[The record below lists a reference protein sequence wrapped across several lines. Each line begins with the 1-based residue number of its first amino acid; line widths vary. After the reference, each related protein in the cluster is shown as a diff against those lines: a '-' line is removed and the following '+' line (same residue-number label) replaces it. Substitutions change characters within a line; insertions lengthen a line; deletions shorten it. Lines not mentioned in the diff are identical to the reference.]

1 MVSRSTPKNDID
13 GSNFSYKHDILTA
26 MRLIRWCDASIKIGF
41 YLLFGLVPLLLT
53 PWNYELFEYN
63 KMIAVYVVTAL
74 IATSWIVKSIAQKEF
89 RVARTPLDIPLG
101 LFVASQ
107 LVSTLLSIDPHVSW
121 LGYYSRFNGGMW
133 SIISYVILYYALVSN
148 GDLFTKEIKDTVHA
162 ANTSSKHKQKSTI
175 AVRFV
180 STIPALLKAGV
191 VTAVLVAFYG
201 VLERLGIDKHLWV
214 QDVQNRVFSTLGQPN
229 WLAAYIVGLM
239 PIPWALA
246 IKQLSEKET
255 GSRPSFLLSFVISL
269 LFFVVLLFTRSRSG
283 LLGFLVMDVIFW
295 GYLWLS
301 TKQPI
306 RDIKTWP
313 IFKPLAFLHIAFALA
328 IWINGTGSVGID
340 KFVTFQGWKSA
351 LQNVSVRQRSPTETA
366 TPSAVVAGPALEVGG
381 TESAVI
387 RKYVWQAAVNAWA
400 SSVKTKLIGTGTE
413 TFAFAF
419 YQHRP
424 VGHNQTSEWDFL
436 YNKAHNEYLNYL
448 ATTGALGLGSY
459 LLFIATCILWF
470 VKVHRP
476 QVSVGKGN
484 DPAINIALF
493 AGWAS
498 VLVTNFFGFSVVAL
512 QLFLFLFPAL
522 ILVSEPKYMKT
533 ATVPVKIPT
542 WFSWLVTV
550 GGLFLI
556 TRICS
561 YWYADTLY
569 ASGYRLVRSGNF
581 GAAIPAFTGAI
592 RINGN
597 EPAYHDELGSAYA
610 TLAVAAFEGS
620 NATQAAQLATLAVG
634 ESIAAI
640 NTSPNNVNLYKTRTK
655 IYYTL
660 SSLEPTFNAKA
671 VETLEYAVKLSPNDP
686 KIYYNLAIL
695 LGREG
700 DSNKAIEYL
709 EKAKALKSN
718 YRDAYYALWVFY
730 TEEKKPS
737 EARAILQEYLTKVDP
752 NDQDFQERIK

>member
-1 MVSRSTPKNDID
+1 MQEDISYNINGSFCQVFLSDFGLLVRSNTMV
-13 GSNFSYKHDILTA
+13 YKSCFLQNHDILTA
-26 MRLIRWCDASIKIGF
+26 MRLIRWCDATIKTGF

-63 KMIAVYVVTAL
+63 KMIAVYIVTSL
-74 IATSWIVKSIAQKEF
+74 IATSWVVKSIAQKEF
-89 RVARTPLDIPLG
+89 RVARTPLDIPLT

-107 LVSTLLSIDPHVSW
+107 LISTLFSIDPHVSW

-148 GDLFTKEIKDTVHA
+148 RDLFTREIKDTFQT
-162 ANTSSKHKQKSTI
+162 ANTSSKHKQKSSMAT
-175 AVRFV
+175 RLV
-180 STIPALLKAGV
+180 SIIPTLLKTAI
-191 VTAVLVAFYG
+191 VTAALVAFYG
-201 VLERLGIDKHLWV
+201 ILERLGIDKHLWV
-214 QDVQNRVFSTLGQPN
+214 QDVQNRIFSTLGQPN
-229 WLAAYIVGLM
+229 WLAAYLVALM
-239 PIPWALA
+239 PVTLA
-246 IKQLSEKET
+246 FMLYEFTAYSAQST
-255 GSRPSFLLSFVISL
+255 GKKSFLNPAFLVYCLLSVV
-269 LFFVVLLFTRSRSG
+269 FFLALLFTRSRSG
-283 LLGFLVMDVIFW
+283 LLGFLVMDALFW
-295 GYLWLS
+295 GYLWLN

-306 RDIKTWP
+306 RKIKAWP
-313 IFKPLAFLHIAFALA
+313 IFKPLALLHVAFALT

-351 LQNVSVRQRSPTETA
+351 AQNLPVRQRNPIETA
-366 TPSAVVAGPALEVGG
+366 TPSGVVAGPALEVGG

-387 RKYVWQAAVNAWA
+387 RKYVWQAAINAW
-400 SSVKTKLIGTGTE
+400 SSTTKTKLIGTGTE

-459 LLFIATCILWF
+459 LLFIVTFIIWF

-476 QVSVGKGN
+476 QLPADKKNG
-484 DPAINIALF
+484 PAINIALF
-493 AGWAS
+493 AGWVS

-522 ILVSEPKYMKT
+522 ILVSEPKYIRT
-533 ATVPVKIPT
+533 AAVSVKIPAWVT
-542 WFSWLVTV
+542 WFVIV
-550 GGLFLI
+550 GGFTLI
-556 TRICS
+556 ARICS

-581 GAAIPAFTGAI
+581 GAAIPAFANAI
-592 RINGN
+592 RLNGN

-686 KIYYNLAIL
+686 KI
-695 LGREG
+695 
-700 DSNKAIEYL
+700 
-709 EKAKALKSN
+709 
-718 YRDAYYALWVFY
+718 
-730 TEEKKPS
+730 
-737 EARAILQEYLTKVDP
+737 
-752 NDQDFQERIK
+752 